1 MMQDLRLILIIV
13 GAIAIIALLVHGF
26 WTSRK
31 ERSSMF
37 RDRPMKRMKSR
48 HDDESD
54 DDGFDDDV
62 EGVGEVRVHRV
73 NPAQNVNTG
82 EHDATRQ
89 APQHQYQPPYERQ
102 VQQPVRHD
110 EPVRQPVQPQ
120 QQPVRQQPVHQH
132 QAPVQPSAELQHA
145 PVHQPHAAPQQP
157 VAPQYQQP
165 VSAPQAAQPA
175 PQPHQPAVADPQP
188 VAQQPAAAPQPAPET
203 QPAATEAPQPVKAE
217 RKEAV
222 IVLSVA
228 AHQGSFINGE
238 LLRNSVEQSGFV
250 FGDMNIYH
258 RHLNPG
264 GGGPALFS
272 LANMVKPGTFD
283 PENMGDMQTP
293 GVTIFMQVP
302 SYGDELQNFKLM
314 LQSAQYI
321 ADEVG
326 GVVLDDQ
333 RRMITPQKVREYQD
347 RIREVKDA
355 NA

>member
-37 RDRPMKRMKSR
+37 RDRPLKRMKSKR
-48 HDDESD
+48 D
-54 DDGFDDDV
+54 DDSYDEDVEDD

-73 NPAQNVNTG
+73 NHAPANAQ
-82 EHDATRQ
+82 EHEVARPS
-89 APQHQYQPPYERQ
+89 PQHQYQPPYASA
-102 VQQPVRHD
+102 QP
-110 EPVRQPVQPQ
+110 RQPVQQPAYQPQ
-120 QQPVRQQPVHQH
+120 PEQP
-132 QAPVQPSAELQHA
+132 L
-145 PVHQPHAAPQQP
+145 
-157 VAPQYQQP
+157 QQP
-165 VSAPQAAQPA
+165 VSPQVASA
-175 PQPHQPAVADPQP
+175 PQPVHSAPQPAQQAF
-188 VAQQPAAAPQPAPET
+188 QPAEPVAAPQPEPVAEPAPVMDK
-203 QPAATEAPQPVKAE
+203 PK

-222 IVLSVA
+222 IIMNVA
-228 AHQGSFINGE
+228 AHHGSELNGE
-238 LLRNSVEQSGFV
+238 LLLNSIQQAGFI

-258 RHLNPG
+258 RHLSPDG
-264 GGGPALFS
+264 SGPALFS

-283 PENMGDMQTP
+283 PEMKDFTTP

-314 LQSAQYI
+314 LQSAQHI

-333 RRMITPQKVREYQD
+333 RRMMTPQKLREYQD
-347 RIREVKDA
+347 IIREVKDA

>member
-13 GAIAIIALLVHGF
+13 GAIAILALLVHGF

-48 HDDESD
+48 DADDESEED
-54 DDGFDDDV
+54 FDDNV
-62 EGVGEVRVHRV
+62 EGVGEVRVHKV
-73 NPAQNVNTG
+73 NHAPGAAG
-82 EHDATRQ
+82 EHEAPRH

-102 VQQPVRHD
+102 APQPARAPEPVQQPHAQQPHQPAQPA
-110 EPVRQPVQPQ
+110 PVPPPQPVQQPQ
-120 QQPVRQQPVHQH
+120 RPPVVEPQPVA
-132 QAPVQPSAELQHA
+132 QAPQHVA
-145 PVHQPHAAPQQP
+145 QQP
-157 VAPQYQQP
+157 VAPQ
-165 VSAPQAAQPA
+165 APQPIAEPVQPPQPEPVAAQPA
-175 PQPHQPAVADPQP
+175 PEPAQPEKP
-188 VAQQPAAAPQPAPET
+188 
-203 QPAATEAPQPVKAE
+203 E
-217 RKEAV
+217 RKETV
-222 IVLSVA
+222 IVMNVS
-228 AHQGSFINGE
+228 AHQGTQINGE
-238 LLRNSVEQSGFV
+238 LLLNSIQQAGFK
-250 FGDMNIYH
+250 FGDMNIFH
-258 RHLNPG
+258 RHLSPDG
-264 GGGPALFS
+264 SGPALFS
-272 LANMVKPGTFD
+272 LANMLKPGTFD
-283 PENMGDMQTP
+283 PDTMADMLTP

-333 RRMITPQKVREYQD
+333 RRMMTPQKLREYQD

>member
-37 RDRPMKRMKSR
+37 RDRPLKRMKSKR
-48 HDDESD
+48 D
-54 DDGFDDDV
+54 DDSYDEDVEDD

-73 NPAQNVNTG
+73 NHAPANAQ
-82 EHDATRQ
+82 EHEAARPS
-89 APQHQYQPPYERQ
+89 PQHQYQPPYASA
-102 VQQPVRHD
+102 QP
-110 EPVRQPVQPQ
+110 RQPVQQLPEAQVPPQ
-120 QQPVRQQPVHQH
+120 HAPHPAQPVQQPAYQPQPVH
-132 QAPVQPSAELQHA
+132 
-145 PVHQPHAAPQQP
+145 
-157 VAPQYQQP
+157 
-165 VSAPQAAQPA
+165 SAPQPAQQAFQPA
-175 PQPHQPAVADPQP
+175 EP
-188 VAQQPAAAPQPAPET
+188 VAAPQPEPVAEPAPVMDK
-203 QPAATEAPQPVKAE
+203 PK

-222 IVLSVA
+222 IIMNVA
-228 AHQGSFINGE
+228 AHHGSELNGE
-238 LLRNSVEQSGFV
+238 LLLNSIQQAGFI

-258 RHLNPG
+258 RHLSPDG
-264 GGGPALFS
+264 SGPALFS

-283 PENMGDMQTP
+283 PEMKDFTTP

-314 LQSAQYI
+314 LQSAQHI

-333 RRMITPQKVREYQD
+333 RRMMTPQKLREYQD
-347 RIREVKDA
+347 IIREVKDA